1 MALNEQDE
9 RLLSLLASDP
19 DARRELIRHGAR
31 LMPDHPVVKQDAA
44 NNSIFESQV
53 KPLKDEIEELKKE
66 LTAKTGRDMWESRRE
81 EVRRSPFYLND
92 EQILELEDRMRKDGN
107 QYKSYPEALRY
118 YQFQDQPTHP
128 TAAPGGMT
136 PFGRKTKEEQN
147 WRSMIKDPKSRL
159 WKDRKNFMREQWEEG
174 SRNLSRGR

>member
-1 MALNEQDE
+1 MAAEDDLQ
-9 RLLSLLASDP
+9 LLSLLASDP
-19 DARRELIRHGAR
+19 DARRELVRHGAR
-31 LMPDHPVVKQDAA
+31 LMPNHPVVKQEAA
-44 NNSIFESQV
+44 IGNQFESTV

-66 LTAKTGRDMWESRRE
+66 LTAKTGRDMWESRRD
-81 EVRRSPFYLND
+81 EVRRAPFYLND

-107 QYKSYPEALRY
+107 QYKSYPEALKY
-118 YQFQDQPTHP
+118 YQYMDQPTHP
-128 TAAPGGMT
+128 SSAPGGMT

-174 SRNLSRGR
+174 SRDLSNRR

>member
-19 DARRELIRHGAR
+19 DARRELVRHGAR
-31 LMPDHPVVKQDAA
+31 LMPDHPVVKQEAA
-44 NNSIFESQV
+44 TSSSFEERV
-53 KPLKDEIEELKKE
+53 KPLQAEIEELKKE
-66 LTAKTGRDMWESRRE
+66 LTAKTGRDMWEARRD
-81 EVRRSPFYLND
+81 EVRRAPFFLND

-107 QYKSYPEALRY
+107 QYKSYPEALKY
-118 YQFQDQPTHP
+118 YQYMDQPTHP
-128 TAAPGGMT
+128 HSAPGGIT

-174 SRNLSRGR
+174 SRDLSNRR